1 MKLAAHLA
9 LILMLGGLC
18 SIGLSQAATPSL
30 PSIRY
35 FIAYNPLEGRGILE
49 VSAQLTLEEPSWV
62 VIPIGI
68 FGDQTRINLLNYTWS
83 NLLVGG
89 LNFQNDTAE
98 IYAFI
103 AGNGTLTMYFGVS
116 ALFEETGIGAYV
128 TLIDTTD
135 LASTANNA
143 EVELL
148 LPGEFNIEPSL
159 TRRNATI
166 SVIKEK
172 NYTRVCLNGF
182 SELLIIAFIPMTEP
196 PASTPPSSQAP
207 LIIAGA
213 IVAVGIISFAVYYF
227 RRRSKILVERV
238 DYLYD
243 SASRTILKALGEAG
257 AKGLTQAEIVKET
270 GLPKSSVSRRIKR
283 LEDDGIV
290 AVKRVGKYN
299 YISLTDKGYD
309 LYRRI
314 AHQ

>member
-1 MKLAAHLA
+1 MKPAAYLA
-9 LILMLGGLC
+9 LILMLGVMLGGLC

-68 FGDQTRINLLNYTWS
+68 FGDQARINLLNYTWS
-83 NLLVGG
+83 NLLIGG
-89 LNFQNDTAE
+89 LNFQNDINE

-103 AGNGTLTMYFGVS
+103 AGNGTLTMYFSVS

-128 TLIDTTD
+128 ALIDTTD

-143 EVELL
+143 VVELL
-148 LPGEFNIEPSL
+148 LPGEFNIEQSL
-159 TRRNATI
+159 TRRNATV

-172 NYTRVCLNGF
+172 NYTRVSLNGF
-182 SELLIIAFIPMTEP
+182 SELLIIAFIPMAEP

-213 IVAVGIISFAVYYF
+213 IIAVGAISFAAYYF
-227 RRRSKILVERV
+227 RRRGKILVERV

-270 GLPKSSVSRRIKR
+270 GLPK
-283 LEDDGIV
+283 DDGIV